1 MIRYEGTLYRP
12 PSEADSLIL
21 QATIG
26 CSYNKCTF
34 CGMYLDKKFRVRKLD
49 ELKAEIEWARTEAPW
64 VRKVFLADGDAL
76 MARAS
81 FLGEVC
87 DELNDAFPKL
97 RRISVYASPQSLQVR
112 SVDEMIDLR
121 KRGLTQYYIGIESG
135 HDPTLERLKKGVTA
149 DEWADAAAKATE
161 AGIKQSAMILLGA
174 GGPEDSVAHATAS
187 AELVNRIQPRFLST
201 LVMTPHPGTPLAAEF
216 EAGIWRESTQSQLSR
231 ELYLFLEQLDLRGT
245 IFRSNHVSNLDVL
258 AGTLPKDKQ
267 ALLDSVR
274 KLAARRGMA
283 FDV

>member
-26 CSYNKCTF
+26 CSYNNCTF

-49 ELKAEIEWARTEAPW
+49 ELRAEIEWAKREAPW

-81 FLGEVC
+81 FLGELC
-87 DELNDAFPKL
+87 DDLNEAFPML

-112 SVDEMIDLR
+112 SIEEMSNLR
-121 KRGLTQYYIGIESG
+121 ERGLTQYYVGIESG
-135 HDPTLERLKKGVTA
+135 HNPTLERLKKGVSA
-149 DEWADAAAKATE
+149 EEWADAAAKATA
-161 AGIKQSAMILLGA
+161 AGVKLSAMILLGA
-174 GGPEDSVAHATAS
+174 GGPQDSVAHATAS
-187 AELVNRIQPRFLST
+187 AELINRIQPRFLST
-201 LVMTPHPGTPLAAEF
+201 LVMTPHPGTPLAEEF
-216 EAGIWRESTQSQLSR
+216 EAGIWQESTASHLSR
-231 ELYLFLEQLDLRGT
+231 ELYIFLEQLDLKGT

-258 AGTLPKDKQ
+258 AGTLPKDQ
-267 ALLDSVR
+267 AALLDSVR
-274 KLAARRGMA
+274 KLATRRGMT